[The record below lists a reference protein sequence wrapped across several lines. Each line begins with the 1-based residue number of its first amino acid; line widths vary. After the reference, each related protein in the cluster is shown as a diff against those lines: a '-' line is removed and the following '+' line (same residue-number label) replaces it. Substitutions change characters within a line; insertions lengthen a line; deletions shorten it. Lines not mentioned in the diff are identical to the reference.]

1 MPGGASHGVVDAVAS
16 PVSDAVAVAQV
27 SVVGAAASREE
38 HAHGPASGFVECSA
52 GAEEHAAADV
62 DAAVGSERVAH
73 HVDGFEVEAFA
84 VPFLVHVESEPVSQ
98 VMDDA
103 AGGDLEVS
111 FGGADE
117 QQVVHVPQLVG
128 DEPAA
133 GDLAGAPAGAF
144 DGHGRRFDPVV
155 GVAEVVVGE
164 PLAEVAADVEPVVA
178 LVPVDEVEH
187 ETQQDRVADVALEH
201 RLQGGAVDAGIV
213 FAHVEL
219 HEPFRAAFA
228 CPSFDRAAGVDGAA
242 SGDAGGLPSADFR
255 IEQWLERHDGH
266 MVIDLVAHRFATD
279 DAMLVADRFD
289 AVEVDDPGV
298 AVSALAYLVADLF
311 GEPVE
316 VGVGFEEARNVAARS
331 FALEVVVDRR
341 ADERVG
347 FASGVL
353 AMGFQSFSY
362 LDYAGVRR
370 CWRGSSTGRVLGLIF
385 GWAVACP
392 LTGWRGG

>member
-1 MPGGASHGVVDAVAS
+1 MAS

-27 SVVGAAASREE
+27 SVVGAAASRELFG
-38 HAHGPASGFVECSA
+38 HGPASGAVEGAA

-62 DAAVGSERVAH
+62 DAAVGSERVAD

-84 VPFLVHVESEPVSQ
+84 VPFLVHVEFERVLQ
-98 VMDDA
+98 VADDA
-103 AGGDLEVS
+103 AGGDLQIS

-117 QQVVHVPQLVG
+117 QQVVHVPQLVR

-164 PLAEVAADVEPVVA
+164 PLAQVAADVEAVVA

-187 ETQQDRVADVALEH
+187 EAQQDRVADVAREH
-201 RLQGGAVDAGIV
+201 RLQCGAVDAGIV

-219 HEPFRAAFA
+219 HEPFAGSFA

-242 SGDAGGLPSADFR
+242 IGDAGGLPSAHLR
-255 IEQWLERHDGH
+255 VEQRLEGHDGH
-266 MVIDLVAHRFATD
+266 MVVDLVAYRFAAD
-279 DAMLVADRFD
+279 DAVFAADRFD
-289 AVEVDDPGV
+289 AVEVRDPGV
-298 AVSALAYLVADLF
+298 AVSAFAYLVGDPF

-316 VGVGFEEARNVAARS
+316 VGVGFEEAGHVAAGP
-331 FALEVVVDRR
+331 FALEVVIDRP
-341 ADERVG
+341 ADEHGRG
-347 FASGVL
+347 AAGVL
-353 AMGFQSFSY
+353 AMGFQSVSY

-370 CWRGSSTGRVLGLIF
+370 CWMGSGLLA
-385 GWAVACP
+385 GCSV
-392 LTGWRGG
+392 